1 MGNRGTPTARYLR
14 DLARRLRRRATPQL
28 PNPAR
33 PPHPPPVGIAAVAEL
48 LGGPGGRW
56 HCFGL
61 WRAPPPARRPAPA
74 SVTIVQPKLRR
85 SAGSTPPRKEG
96 CHTTRCTLSA
106 CMRGV
111 TECRVSRRPPIPLVI
126 KASCR
131 VLRFIME
138 VPERAECENAEQL
151 RRSGPLICGGAVG
164 SSFSVDCGRLHRC
177 FGRAN
182 QPDRAQSSRTAHVG
196 TVCRADIVWA
206 LRPSGMKTRAGL
218 CRLDNPAMRIT
229 IGIKIFGIAVGL
241 LILMSVVALLSMRM
255 TRTVDDQLVI
265 IDHNYFPAYVALAQA
280 NIRSVEESAYVRR
293 LLLATAEPSDNT
305 AKVNDLRQRI
315 ANAGKAS
322 DEQIAAARQHI
333 NEQIADPL
341 DFDDNIALARLDVRI
356 EGLQEERQRYEAVL
370 GKLLPAAEADNQV
383 LATELLAE
391 LDDWRDDFDRKI
403 DAARGEMRRLAGAA
417 IVGTR
422 AYQRH
427 VVQIGLA
434 LLAIA
439 ALLGIIVAAA
449 VTLGLVRPV
458 RRLLAGT
465 AAVEG
470 GALDTVVPITS
481 RDEIGRLTQSFN
493 SMVGELRIKAQIRE
507 TFGKYVDPRIV
518 AGLIDRP
525 ELTDPKGSRREM
537 TILFCDMKGFTTF
550 SEGMTPAALVAV
562 LNRYMTV
569 MSEPVRRHSGIIDKY
584 IGDAIMAFWGPPFTG
599 ADEQARLA
607 CLAALDQVAG
617 FAAFRAELPD
627 LIGFKRGFPEIDIR
641 IGIATG
647 DVVVGRIG
655 SEANR
660 NFKDFGE
667 TVNLACVV
675 A

>member
-1 MGNRGTPTARYLR
+1 
-14 DLARRLRRRATPQL
+14 
-28 PNPAR
+28 
-33 PPHPPPVGIAAVAEL
+33 
-48 LGGPGGRW
+48 
-56 HCFGL
+56 
-61 WRAPPPARRPAPA
+61 
-74 SVTIVQPKLRR
+74 
-85 SAGSTPPRKEG
+85 
-96 CHTTRCTLSA
+96 
-106 CMRGV
+106 
-111 TECRVSRRPPIPLVI
+111 
-126 KASCR
+126 
-131 VLRFIME
+131 
-138 VPERAECENAEQL
+138 
-151 RRSGPLICGGAVG
+151 
-164 SSFSVDCGRLHRC
+164 
-177 FGRAN
+177 
-182 QPDRAQSSRTAHVG
+182 
-196 TVCRADIVWA
+196 
-206 LRPSGMKTRAGL
+206 
-218 CRLDNPAMRIT
+218 MRIT

-241 LILMSVVALLSMRM
+241 LILMAVVALLSMRM

-265 IDHNYFPAYVALAQA
+265 LDHNYFPAYVALAQA
-280 NIRSVEESAYVRR
+280 NIHSVEESVYVRR
-293 LLLATAEPSDNT
+293 LLLATAERPEDT
-305 AKVNDLRQRI
+305 AKVDDLRQRI

-322 DEQIAAARQHI
+322 DEEIAAARQHI

-356 EGLQEERQRYEAVL
+356 EALQEGRQRYEAVL
-370 GKLLPAAEADNQV
+370 GKLLAAAVADNKV

-391 LDDWRDDFDRKI
+391 LDDWRDDFDHKI
-403 DAARGEMRRLAGAA
+403 DAARSEMRRLAGAA

-525 ELTDPKGSRREM
+525 ELTDARGSRREM

-550 SEGMTPAALVAV
+550 SEGMTPAALVTI

-569 MSEPVRRHSGIIDKY
+569 MSEPVRHHSGIIDKY

-599 ADEQARLA
+599 ADEQAGLA
-607 CLAALDQVAG
+607 CLAALDQLAA

-627 LIGFKRGFPEIDIR
+627 LIGLKRGFPEIDIR

-647 DVVVGRIG
+647 EVVVGSIG
-655 SEANR
+655 SEQTR
-660 NFKDFGE
+660 NYTVIGD
-667 TVNLACVV
+667 TVNLASRIEGANKTYGTRVLISEATNHFAADMLETREIDTVV
-675 A
+675 VVGKTEPQRIFELLGRKGEVASERLTLRDAYVEALDAYRRKDWEKALAGFEDCLAIVPCDAPSKLFLERIAQFRVTAPCAEWNGVWSLVEK

>member
-1 MGNRGTPTARYLR
+1 LE
-14 DLARRLRRRATPQL
+14 
-28 PNPAR
+28 PAVR
-33 PPHPPPVGIAAVAEL
+33 
-48 LGGPGGRW
+48 
-56 HCFGL
+56 
-61 WRAPPPARRPAPA
+61 
-74 SVTIVQPKLRR
+74 VTI
-85 SAGSTPPRKEG
+85 
-96 CHTTRCTLSA
+96 
-106 CMRGV
+106 GV
-111 TECRVSRRPPIPLVI
+111 
-126 KASCR
+126 
-131 VLRFIME
+131 
-138 VPERAECENAEQL
+138 
-151 RRSGPLICGGAVG
+151 
-164 SSFSVDCGRLHRC
+164 
-177 FGRAN
+177 
-182 QPDRAQSSRTAHVG
+182 
-196 TVCRADIVWA
+196 
-206 LRPSGMKTRAGL
+206 
-218 CRLDNPAMRIT
+218 
-229 IGIKIFGIAVGL
+229 KIFGIAVGL
-241 LILMSVVALLSMRM
+241 LILMAVVALLSMRM

-280 NIRSVEESAYVRR
+280 NIHSVEESAYARR
-293 LLLATAEPSDNT
+293 LLLATAERPDNT
-305 AKVNDLRQRI
+305 AKVDNLRQRI

-322 DEQIAAARQHI
+322 DEEIAAARQHI

-356 EGLQEERQRYEAVL
+356 QALQEERQRYEAVL
-370 GKLLPAAEADNQV
+370 GKLLSAAEADNNV

-403 DAARGEMRRLAGAA
+403 DAARSEMRRLAGAA

-439 ALLGIIVAAA
+439 ALLGITVAAA

-525 ELTDPKGSRREM
+525 ELTDAKGSRREM

-550 SEGMTPAALVAV
+550 SEGMTPAALVTV

-599 ADEQARLA
+599 ADEQAGLA
-607 CLAALDQVAG
+607 CLAALEQLAG
-617 FAAFRAELPD
+617 LGAFRTELPD
-627 LIGFKRGFPEIDIR
+627 LIGIKRGFPEIDIR

-647 DVVVGRIG
+647 DVVAGSIG
-655 SEANR
+655 SEQTR
-660 NFKDFGE
+660 NYTVIGD
-667 TVNLACVV
+667 TVNLASRLEGANKTYGTRVLISEATKHLAADMLETREIDTAVV
-675 A
+675 VGKTEPQRIFELLGRKGEVARERLVLRDAYVEALDAYRRRDWEKALAGFEDCLAIVPCDAPSKLFLGRIARFRVTAPCAEWNGVWSLEEK

>member
-1 MGNRGTPTARYLR
+1 MR
-14 DLARRLRRRATPQL
+14 
-28 PNPAR
+28 
-33 PPHPPPVGIAAVAEL
+33 
-48 LGGPGGRW
+48 
-56 HCFGL
+56 
-61 WRAPPPARRPAPA
+61 
-74 SVTIVQPKLRR
+74 VTI
-85 SAGSTPPRKEG
+85 
-96 CHTTRCTLSA
+96 
-106 CMRGV
+106 GV
-111 TECRVSRRPPIPLVI
+111 
-126 KASCR
+126 
-131 VLRFIME
+131 
-138 VPERAECENAEQL
+138 
-151 RRSGPLICGGAVG
+151 
-164 SSFSVDCGRLHRC
+164 
-177 FGRAN
+177 
-182 QPDRAQSSRTAHVG
+182 
-196 TVCRADIVWA
+196 
-206 LRPSGMKTRAGL
+206 
-218 CRLDNPAMRIT
+218 
-229 IGIKIFGIAVGL
+229 KIFGIAVGL
-241 LILMSVVALLSMRM
+241 LILMAVVALLSMRM

-280 NIRSVEESAYVRR
+280 NIHSVEESAYARR
-293 LLLATAEPSDNT
+293 LLLATAEQPDNT
-305 AKVNDLRQRI
+305 AKVDDLRQRI

-356 EGLQEERQRYEAVL
+356 EALQEERQHYESVL
-370 GKLLPAAEADNQV
+370 GKLLAAAEADNKV
-383 LATELLAE
+383 LTSELLAE
-391 LDDWRDDFDRKI
+391 LDEWRDDFDRKI
-403 DAARGEMRRLAGAA
+403 DAARSEMRRLAGAA

-439 ALLGIIVAAA
+439 ALLGITVAAA

-493 SMVGELRIKAQIRE
+493 SMVGELRIKALIRE

-525 ELTDPKGSRREM
+525 ELTDAKGSRREM

-550 SEGMTPAALVAV
+550 SEGMTPAALVTV

-569 MSEPVRRHSGIIDKY
+569 MSEPVRHHSGIIDKY

-607 CLAALDQVAG
+607 CLAALDQLAG
-617 FAAFRAELPD
+617 FAEFRSELPD
-627 LIGFKRGFPEIDIR
+627 LIGLKRGFPEIDIR

-647 DVVVGRIG
+647 DVVVGSIG
-655 SEANR
+655 SEQTR
-660 NFKDFGE
+660 NYTVIGD
-667 TVNLACVV
+667 TVNLASRLEGANKTYGTRVLISEATNHLAADTVETREIDSVLVV
-675 A
+675 GKAEPQRIFELLGRKGEVARERLALRDAYVEALDAYRRKDWEKALAGFEDCLATVPCGAPSKLFLERIARFRVTAPCADWNGVWSLVEK

>member
-1 MGNRGTPTARYLR
+1 MA
-14 DLARRLRRRATPQL
+14 
-28 PNPAR
+28 
-33 PPHPPPVGIAAVAEL
+33 
-48 LGGPGGRW
+48 
-56 HCFGL
+56 
-61 WRAPPPARRPAPA
+61 
-74 SVTIVQPKLRR
+74 
-85 SAGSTPPRKEG
+85 
-96 CHTTRCTLSA
+96 
-106 CMRGV
+106 
-111 TECRVSRRPPIPLVI
+111 
-126 KASCR
+126 
-131 VLRFIME
+131 
-138 VPERAECENAEQL
+138 
-151 RRSGPLICGGAVG
+151 
-164 SSFSVDCGRLHRC
+164 
-177 FGRAN
+177 
-182 QPDRAQSSRTAHVG
+182 
-196 TVCRADIVWA
+196 
-206 LRPSGMKTRAGL
+206 
-218 CRLDNPAMRIT
+218 
-229 IGIKIFGIAVGL
+229 
-241 LILMSVVALLSMRM
+241 VVALLSMRM

-265 IDHNYFPAYVALAQA
+265 LDHNYFPAYVALAQA
-280 NIRSVEESAYVRR
+280 NISSVEESAYARR
-293 LLLATAEPSDNT
+293 LLLATAERSDDT
-305 AKVNDLRQRI
+305 GKVDDLRQRI
-315 ANAGKAS
+315 ANTGKAS

-370 GKLLPAAEADNQV
+370 GKLLAAAEADNNV

-403 DAARGEMRRLAGAA
+403 DAARSEMRRLAGAA

-525 ELTDPKGSRREM
+525 ELTDAKGSRREM

-550 SEGMTPAALVAV
+550 SEGMTPAALVTV

-569 MSEPVRRHSGIIDKY
+569 MSEPVRHHSGIIDKY
-584 IGDAIMAFWGPPFTG
+584 IGDAIMAFWGPPFTV

-627 LIGFKRGFPEIDIR
+627 LIGIKRGFPEIDIR

-647 DVVVGRIG
+647 DVVVGSIG
-655 SEANR
+655 SDQTR
-660 NFKDFGE
+660 NYTVIGD
-667 TVNLACVV
+667 TVNLASRIEGTNKTYGTRVLISEATNHLAADMLETREIDTVV
-675 A
+675 VVGKTEPQRIFELLGRKGEVARERLALRDAYVEALDVYRRKEWEKALLGFKHCLALVPCDAPSKLFLERIAQFRVTAPCAEWNGVWSLAEK

>member
-1 MGNRGTPTARYLR
+1 
-14 DLARRLRRRATPQL
+14 
-28 PNPAR
+28 
-33 PPHPPPVGIAAVAEL
+33 
-48 LGGPGGRW
+48 
-56 HCFGL
+56 
-61 WRAPPPARRPAPA
+61 
-74 SVTIVQPKLRR
+74 
-85 SAGSTPPRKEG
+85 
-96 CHTTRCTLSA
+96 
-106 CMRGV
+106 MRV
-111 TECRVSRRPPIPLVI
+111 
-126 KASCR
+126 
-131 VLRFIME
+131 
-138 VPERAECENAEQL
+138 
-151 RRSGPLICGGAVG
+151 
-164 SSFSVDCGRLHRC
+164 
-177 FGRAN
+177 
-182 QPDRAQSSRTAHVG
+182 
-196 TVCRADIVWA
+196 
-206 LRPSGMKTRAGL
+206 
-218 CRLDNPAMRIT
+218 T

-241 LILMSVVALLSMRM
+241 LILMAVVALLSMRM

-265 IDHNYFPAYVALAQA
+265 LDHNYFPAYVALAQA
-280 NIRSVEESAYVRR
+280 NISSVEESAYARR
-293 LLLATAEPSDNT
+293 LLLATAERPDNT
-305 AKVNDLRQRI
+305 AKVDDLRQQI
-315 ANAGKAS
+315 ANAGKAG

-370 GKLLPAAEADNQV
+370 GKLLAAAEADNKV

-403 DAARGEMRRLAGAA
+403 DAARSEMRRLAGAA

-525 ELTDPKGSRREM
+525 ELTDAKGSRREM

-550 SEGMTPAALVAV
+550 SEGMTPTALVTV

-569 MSEPVRRHSGIIDKY
+569 MSEPVRRHTGIIDKY

-599 ADEQARLA
+599 ADEQAHLA

-617 FAAFRAELPD
+617 FAAFRAEVPD
-627 LIGFKRGFPEIDIR
+627 LIGLKRGFPEIDIR

-647 DVVVGRIG
+647 DVVVGSIG
-655 SEANR
+655 SEQTR
-660 NFKDFGE
+660 NYTVIGD
-667 TVNLACVV
+667 TVNLASRIEGANKTYGTRVLISEATNNLATDVLETREIDTVV
-675 A
+675 VVGKTEPQRIFELLGRKGEVARERLALRDAYVEALDVYRRKDWEKALAGFEDCLAIVPCDAPSKVFLERIAHFRVNVPCAEWNGVWSLVEK